1 MSNILIIDDEE
12 SMRHMLSIILKKE
25 GYEVVSAESGQQA
38 LKVLGKDDFN
48 FILCDIRMP
57 DMDGLEFLRR
67 LKTQDA
73 RHEIKDLSLEPSAF
87 SPQPVVI
94 MMSAYGTIDTAVEC
108 MRLGA
113 YDYIS
118 KPFKADEIIITLK
131 KAEERE
137 RLKSENIRLKKAFQE
152 DYDFRNIIASSPQ
165 MLDIFKLIEKV
176 ANYNTTVLITGESGT
191 GKELIAKAIHYN
203 GSRKDKP
210 FIAINCGAI
219 PETLLE
225 SELFGHVKGAFTD
238 AVRSKSGLFEEAD
251 GGTIFLD
258 EIGELP
264 KELQVKLLRVLQEGE
279 LRKVGDSKSRKID
292 VRVIAATARDL
303 SGEIKKGNFRDDLFY
318 RLNVVPVTIPPLRE
332 RQGDIPLLVNH
343 FTVIYAKKFGRPIRG
358 VNDEAMKYLISYPWP
373 GNVRELE
380 NVIERA
386 VILEDADM
394 IKSENLP
401 FIKEP
406 SAISHQPSANTGFS
420 IKKAEEAIEK
430 ELITKALEMT
440 HGNKTKAA
448 ELLEISHRALLY
460 KIKGYGL

>member
-1 MSNILIIDDEE
+1 MSMVLIIDDEE

-152 DYDFRNIIASSPQ
+152 DFDFRNIIASSPQ
-165 MLDIFKLIEKV
+165 MLDIFNLIEKV
-176 ANYNTTVLITGESGT
+176 AGYNTTVLITGESGT

-318 RLNVVPVTIPPLRE
+318 RLNVVPITIPPLRE

-343 FTVIYAKKFGRPIRG
+343 FTVIYAKKFSRPIKG
-358 VNDEAMKYLISYPWP
+358 ADDEAMKYLISYPWP

-380 NVIERA
+380 NAIERA
-386 VILEDADM
+386 VILEDGDM

>member
-1 MSNILIIDDEE
+1 MRILIIDDEE

-57 DMDGLEFLRR
+57 DMDGLEFLKVVRSQESGVR
-67 LKTQDA
+67 
-73 RHEIKDLSLEPSAF
+73 S
-87 SPQPVVI
+87 VVI

-152 DYDFRNIIASSPQ
+152 DFDFRNIIASSPQ
-165 MLDIFKLIEKV
+165 MLDIFNLIEKV
-176 ANYNTTVLITGESGT
+176 AGYNTTVLITGESGT

-318 RLNVVPVTIPPLRE
+318 RLNVVPITIPPLRE

-343 FTVIYAKKFGRPIRG
+343 FTVIYAKKFSRPIKG
-358 VNDEAMKYLISYPWP
+358 ADDEAMKYLISYPWP

-380 NVIERA
+380 NAIERA
-386 VILEDADM
+386 VILEDGDM

>member
-1 MSNILIIDDEE
+1 MRILIIDDEE

-57 DMDGLEFLRR
+57 DMDGLEFLKAVRSHPPLAEGVR
-67 LKTQDA
+67 
-73 RHEIKDLSLEPSAF
+73 S
-87 SPQPVVI
+87 VVI

-118 KPFKADEIIITLK
+118 KPFKVDEIIITLK

-137 RLKSENIRLKKAFQE
+137 RLKIENIRLKKAFQE

-176 ANYNTTVLITGESGT
+176 ADYNTTVLITGKSGT

-303 SGEIKKGNFRDDLFY
+303 SGEIKKGNFREDLFY

-343 FTVIYAKKFGRPIRG
+343 FTVIYAKKFGRPIKG
-358 VNDEAMKYLISYPWP
+358 VDDEALKYLISYPWP

-386 VILEDADM
+386 VILEDGDTVT
-394 IKSENLP
+394 IKSLP
-401 FIKEP
+401 FFKTQDVGLQTAEL
-406 SAISHQPSANTGFS
+406 SDLS
-420 IKKAEEAIEK
+420 IKKAEETIEK
-430 ELITKALEMT
+430 ELIKKALNAT
-440 HGNKTKAA
+440 GGNKTKAA

-460 KIKGYGL
+460 KIKGYGLED

>member
-94 MMSAYGTIDTAVEC
+94 MMSAYGTIDTAIEC

-118 KPFKADEIIITLK
+118 KPFKTDEIILTLK

-137 RLKSENIRLKKAFQE
+137 RLKRENTRFKHIAEQEYNLK
-152 DYDFRNIIASSPQ
+152 NIITQSQ
-165 MLDIFKLIEKV
+165 QLLEIFKLMQKV
-176 ANYNTTVLITGESGT
+176 ADYNTTVLITGESGT
-191 GKELIAKAIHYN
+191 GKELVARAIHYH
-203 GSRKDKP
+203 GKRKDK
-210 FIAINCGAI
+210 FFVAVNCGAI
-219 PETLLE
+219 PAALLE

-238 AVRSKSGLFEEAD
+238 AVRNKPGLFEEAD
-251 GGTIFLD
+251 QGTIFLD
-258 EIGELP
+258 EIGDIP

-279 LRKVGDSKSRKID
+279 LRRVGDSKSK
-292 VRVIAATARDL
+292 
-303 SGEIKKGNFRDDLFY
+303 
-318 RLNVVPVTIPPLRE
+318 
-332 RQGDIPLLVNH
+332 
-343 FTVIYAKKFGRPIRG
+343 
-358 VNDEAMKYLISYPWP
+358 
-373 GNVRELE
+373 
-380 NVIERA
+380 
-386 VILEDADM
+386 
-394 IKSENLP
+394 
-401 FIKEP
+401 
-406 SAISHQPSANTGFS
+406 
-420 IKKAEEAIEK
+420 
-430 ELITKALEMT
+430 
-440 HGNKTKAA
+440 
-448 ELLEISHRALLY
+448 
-460 KIKGYGL
+460 

>member
-1 MSNILIIDDEE
+1 MNILIIDDEE

-238 AVRSKSGLFEEAD
+238 AVRNKSGLFEEAD

-303 SGEIKKGNFRDDLFY
+303 SGEIKKGNFREDLFY

-460 KIKGYGL
+460 KIKEYGL

>member
-1 MSNILIIDDEE
+1 MNILIIDDEE

-152 DYDFRNIIASSPQ
+152 DFDFRNIIASSPQ
-165 MLDIFKLIEKV
+165 MLDIFNLIEKV
-176 ANYNTTVLITGESGT
+176 AGYNTTVLITGESGT

-343 FTVIYAKKFGRPIRG
+343 FTVIYAKKFGRPIKG
-358 VNDEAMKYLISYPWP
+358 VDDEAMKYLISYPWP

-386 VILEDADM
+386 VILEDGDVIKAD
-394 IKSENLP
+394 SLP
-401 FIKEP
+401 FLKEAQD
-406 SAISHQPSANTGFS
+406 SRLKTQDYADLS
-420 IKKAEEAIEK
+420 IKRAEETIEK
-430 ELITKALEMT
+430 ELIKKALEMT
-440 HGNKTKAA
+440 NGNKTKAA

>member
-1 MSNILIIDDEE
+1 MRILIIDDEE

-238 AVRSKSGLFEEAD
+238 AVRNKSGLFEEAD

-303 SGEIKKGNFRDDLFY
+303 SGEIKKGNFREDLFY

-460 KIKGYGL
+460 KIKEYGL

>member
-238 AVRSKSGLFEEAD
+238 AVRNKSGLFEEAD

-303 SGEIKKGNFRDDLFY
+303 SGEIKKGNFREDLFY

-460 KIKGYGL
+460 KIKEYGL